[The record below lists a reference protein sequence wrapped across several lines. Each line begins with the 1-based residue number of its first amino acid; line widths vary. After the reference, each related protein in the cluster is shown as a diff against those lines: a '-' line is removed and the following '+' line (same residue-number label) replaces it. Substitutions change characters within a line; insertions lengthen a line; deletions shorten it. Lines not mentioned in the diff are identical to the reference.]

1 MRHIPKMEYGNNKL
15 IGKRTGTHTFPTI
28 PNHTTNQS
36 TAHCMRWL
44 FRCRLWFF
52 FCVVARFVLF
62 SIFVR
67 FNGCFVAI
75 SRMSIHVRSFT
86 YSIFTRKY
94 FLSFVLSLVFQLL
107 VWCCF
112 QLISLCLLCLRNP
125 PPLPFQPVSF
135 IPFSLVSFAA
145 NCLLGFLSRST
156 TDSLWCIE
164 YQWESNLTLHK
175 KTDEMK
181 YVAVIILAIPF
192 YTSCLRLSFSLFIL
206 SSVLV
211 FPSNSLP
218 SVSKFNLDLS
228 VFCFS
233 ISSS

>member
-112 QLISLCLLCLRNP
+112 QLISLCLLCLRKPPP
-125 PPLPFQPVSF
+125 PPLSTRLLHSLLTCIIRCKLFARVF
-135 IPFSLVSFAA
+135 IPFNYRQPLMY
-145 NCLLGFLSRST
+145 R
-156 TDSLWCIE
+156 
-164 YQWESNLTLHK
+164 
-175 KTDEMK
+175 
-181 YVAVIILAIPF
+181 
-192 YTSCLRLSFSLFIL
+192 
-206 SSVLV
+206 
-211 FPSNSLP
+211 
-218 SVSKFNLDLS
+218 
-228 VFCFS
+228 
-233 ISSS
+233 ISMRK